1 MENILGSLVVPVLI
15 LLLFTDDHWGPGVR
29 NILNSVAHR
38 IRYGNDSAQVS
49 NAEGKDEGS
58 KDKGSRV
65 WGWLRWALT
74 VAVGVPAAIYFVLRI
89 YEDLS

>member
-1 MENILGSLVVPVLI
+1 MEGIIGSLALLGFM

-29 NILNSVAHR
+29 NILNGVAHR
-38 IRYGNDSAQVS
+38 IRYGKENVQVS
-49 NAEGKDEGS
+49 NAAHEGGNRRK
-58 KDKGSRV
+58 

-74 VAVGVPAAIYFVLRI
+74 VIVGVPAAIYFALQI